1 MSDKNTQIVKVLHA
15 VATKIKAL
23 MNTSTR
29 AEGPIIQEINS
40 MRIKMEDHRVENIG
54 VMTATVLIPE
64 QGTTMSTLIF
74 SVVALCDYALQT
86 KAPHV
91 LPHRLTTAEGTSI
104 LVSQGMPLPVLRW
117 PTAMSASEISLSF
130 AYLFSDGRSL
140 DLTNKHVIR
149 FVAALQTRAMVILAE
164 HLLDLNPMDAFKETR
179 ALWAYATSKIK
190 RHALFLNTHHRQPR
204 KALPLLVRFP
214 SDVVPYERVKTW
226 LLKVV
231 PAWNGARLREAVA
244 KAFKR
249 TDLRP
254 DEIARTLSL
263 GGNNNLERA
272 RGALDVSESVLHEMD
287 IEWLI
292 RQQETEL
299 TPVLLRLQDI
309 VIMKLIDNVMEAVAK
324 MTFMDTSVILD
335 SNRTEHEFINPNE
348 WFIRN
353 TLSGWVLLPATQ
365 QVDTKPSTF
374 VWVFRHWYPLYF
386 APKNTDPLE
395 LLDD

>member
-1 MSDKNTQIVKVLHA
+1 
-15 VATKIKAL
+15 
-23 MNTSTR
+23 
-29 AEGPIIQEINS
+29 
-40 MRIKMEDHRVENIG
+40 
-54 VMTATVLIPE
+54 
-64 QGTTMSTLIF
+64 
-74 SVVALCDYALQT
+74 
-86 KAPHV
+86 
-91 LPHRLTTAEGTSI
+91 
-104 LVSQGMPLPVLRW
+104 
-117 PTAMSASEISLSF
+117 
-130 AYLFSDGRSL
+130 
-140 DLTNKHVIR
+140 
-149 FVAALQTRAMVILAE
+149 
-164 HLLDLNPMDAFKETR
+164 
-179 ALWAYATSKIK
+179 
-190 RHALFLNTHHRQPR
+190 
-204 KALPLLVRFP
+204 
-214 SDVVPYERVKTW
+214 VPYERVKTW